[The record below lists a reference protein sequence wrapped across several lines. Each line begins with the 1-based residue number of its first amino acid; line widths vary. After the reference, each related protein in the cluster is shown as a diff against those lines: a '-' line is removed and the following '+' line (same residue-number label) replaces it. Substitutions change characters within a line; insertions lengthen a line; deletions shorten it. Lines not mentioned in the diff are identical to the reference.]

1 VNLQLFLS
9 ALRARLGVFALV
21 LAATILAATVVSLVL
36 PKTYK
41 ATVSLVVD
49 AKEEQSLSNVLRP
62 LMQPLERIGYLQ
74 TQVDILT
81 SEKVARQVV
90 RDLKLAENPTALA
103 AYEQAAVGVGSIEDW
118 LAENLLR
125 YLKVETSQSSVIYM
139 NFSSK
144 DARFSARVANAFA
157 KAYLDTTLELRV
169 EPTRQAAAWFDEQ
182 LKSLRANL
190 EQAQARLTDY
200 HRNKGIV
207 SADERNDIESVR
219 LGELSVQVAKAQERT
234 LEWETRLRQARA
246 FLAAG
251 AEPLDKV
258 PEVLANPFIQR
269 LKEDVLH
276 GEAKLQELATQ
287 YGPNYPGYQR
297 LLSENRSLRERL
309 NAEMH
314 KVVEG
319 IENSARQSRQSES
332 GLRNAL
338 AAQRA
343 QVLES
348 KEDRNEL
355 TVLVRDVGSAQ
366 AAYDTAMQ
374 RYVVSQ
380 VESRASQANVTVL
393 NPAAVPLKPSFPKP
407 VLNIALS
414 VVLGTMLGIG
424 IVILAELLDRRVR
437 SADDLA
443 YGLDVPLLTV
453 LNARQSGTPYLGDSH
468 AARRALPAPGPG

>member
-1 VNLQLFLS
+1 MNLHLFLS
-9 ALRARLGVFALV
+9 ALRARFGVFVLV
-21 LAATILAATVVSLVL
+21 LAATILAATAVSLLL

-49 AKEEQSLSNVLRP
+49 AKEEQSLSNVLHP
-62 LMQPLERIGYLQ
+62 LMQPLERVGYLQ
-74 TQVDILT
+74 TQVDIIT
-81 SEKVARQVV
+81 SEKVARKVV
-90 RDLKLAENPTALA
+90 RELKLADSPAARA
-103 AYEQAAVGVGSIEDW
+103 AYEETTAGTGSIEDW
-118 LAENLLR
+118 LVENLLR
-125 YLKVETSQSSVIYM
+125 YLKVETSQSSVIHVSY
-139 NFSSK
+139 SSR
-144 DARFSARVANAFA
+144 DARFSAAVANAFA

-190 EQAQARLTDY
+190 EQAQSRLTDY
-200 HRNKGIV
+200 HRQKGIV
-207 SADERNDIESVR
+207 SADERNDIDNIR
-219 LGELSVQVAKAQERT
+219 LGELSIQVARAQERT
-234 LEWETRLRQARA
+234 LEWEIRLRQARA
-246 FLAAG
+246 FLKAG
-251 AEPLDKV
+251 GPLDKV
-258 PEVLANPFIQR
+258 PEILANQFIQR

-287 YGPNYPGYQR
+287 YGPNYPAYRR

-309 NAEMH
+309 DAEMH

-319 IENSARQSRQSES
+319 IENSTRQSRQSEAE
-332 GLRNAL
+332 LRSAL

-343 QVLES
+343 RVLES

-355 TVLVRDVGSAQ
+355 TVLVRNAGSAQ

-393 NPAAVPLKPSFPKP
+393 NPAVTPLKPSHPKL
-407 VLNIALS
+407 VLNIAVS
-414 VVLGTMLGIG
+414 VAVGTMLGLG

-437 SADDLA
+437 SSDDLA
-443 YGLDVPLLTV
+443 QLDVPLLTV
-453 LNARQSGTPYLGDSH
+453 LNARQSGAAYLGDAG
-468 AARRALPAPGPG
+468 AARRALPAPG

>member
-1 VNLQLFLS
+1 MNLHLFLS
-9 ALRARLGVFALV
+9 ALRARCGVFALM
-21 LAATILAATVVSLVL
+21 LGATVLAATVVSLAL

-41 ATVSLVVD
+41 ASVSLVVD
-49 AKEEQSLSNVLRP
+49 AKEEQSLSNVLQP
-62 LMQPLERIGYLQ
+62 FMQPLERIGYLQ

-81 SEKVARQVV
+81 SEKVARKVV
-90 RDLKLAENPTALA
+90 RELKLAESA
-103 AYEQAAVGVGSIEDW
+103 AARAAFEEAAGGAGSIEDW
-118 LAENLLR
+118 LVQNLR
-125 YLKVETSQSSVIYM
+125 RSLKVETSQSSVIHVS
-139 NFSSK
+139 FSSR
-144 DARFSARVANAFA
+144 DPRFSATVANAFA
-157 KAYLDTTLELRV
+157 RAYLDTTLELRV

-190 EQAQARLTDY
+190 EQAQSRLTDY
-200 HRNKGIV
+200 HRQKGIV
-207 SADERNDIESVR
+207 SADERNDIDNIR

-246 FLAAG
+246 FVKAG
-251 AEPLDKV
+251 GRVDKV
-258 PEVLANPFIQR
+258 PEILANPFIQR

-287 YGPNYPGYQR
+287 YGPNYPAVQR

-309 NAEMH
+309 DTEMH

-319 IENSARQSRQSES
+319 IENSTRQSRQNEAE
-332 GLRNAL
+332 LRNAL

-355 TVLVRDVGSAQ
+355 TVLVRNVGSAQ

-380 VESRASQANVTVL
+380 VDSRASQANVTVL
-393 NPAAVPLKPSFPKP
+393 NAAVAPLRPSHPKT
-407 VLNIALS
+407 VLNIAVS
-414 VVLGTMLGIG
+414 VVVGTMLGLG

-437 SADDLA
+437 SSDDLA
-443 YGLDVPLLTV
+443 QGLDVPLLTV
-453 LNARQSGTPYLGDSH
+453 LNARQSGTAYLGDAG
-468 AARRALPAPGPG
+468 AARRALPAPG

>member
-1 VNLQLFLS
+1 MNLHLFLS
-9 ALRARLGVFALV
+9 ALRARFGVFALV
-21 LAATILAATVVSLVL
+21 LGATVLAATVVSLVL

-41 ATVSLVVD
+41 ASVSLVVD
-49 AKEEQSLSNVLRP
+49 AKEEQSLSNVLP
-62 LMQPLERIGYLQ
+62 LMQPLERIGYLR
-74 TQVDILT
+74 TQVDIIT
-81 SEKVARQVV
+81 SGKVARKVV
-90 RDLKLAENPTALA
+90 RDLKLADSA
-103 AYEQAAVGVGSIEDW
+103 AARAAFEEAVAGAGSMEDW
-118 LAENLLR
+118 LVENLLR
-125 YLKVETSQSSVIYM
+125 SLKVETSQSSVIYVS
-139 NFSSK
+139 FSSR
-144 DARFSARVANAFA
+144 DPRFSATVANAFA
-157 KAYLDTTLELRV
+157 RAYLDTTLELRV

-190 EQAQARLTDY
+190 EQAQSRLTDY
-200 HRNKGIV
+200 HRQKGIV
-207 SADERNDIESVR
+207 SADERNDIDNIR

-246 FLAAG
+246 FLKAG
-251 AEPLDKV
+251 GPPDKV

-287 YGPNYPGYQR
+287 YGPNYPAYQR

-309 NAEMH
+309 DAEMR

-319 IENSARQSRQSES
+319 IENSTRQSSQSEAE
-332 GLRNAL
+332 LRNAL

-343 QVLES
+343 RVLES

-355 TVLVRDVGSAQ
+355 TVLVRNAGSAQ

-380 VESRASQANVTVL
+380 VDSRASQANVTVL
-393 NPAAVPLKPSFPKP
+393 NAAVAPLKPSHPKP
-407 VLNIALS
+407 VLNIAVS
-414 VVLGTMLGIG
+414 VIVGTMLGLG

-437 SADDLA
+437 SSDDLA
-443 YGLDVPLLTV
+443 QGLDVPLLTV
-453 LNARQSGTPYLGDSH
+453 LNARQSSTAYLGDAG
-468 AARRALPAPGPG
+468 AARRALPAPG

>member
-1 VNLQLFLS
+1 MNLHLFLS
-9 ALRARLGVFALV
+9 ALRARFGVFALM
-21 LAATILAATVVSLVL
+21 LGATILAATVVSLAL

-41 ATVSLVVD
+41 ASVSLMVD
-49 AKEEQSLSNVLRP
+49 AKEEQSLSNVLQP
-62 LMQPLERIGYLQ
+62 FMQPLERIGYLQ

-81 SEKVARQVV
+81 SAKVTRKVV
-90 RDLKLAENPTALA
+90 RELKLAENPAARA
-103 AYEQAAVGVGSIEDW
+103 AYEEATAGQGSIEDW
-118 LAENLLR
+118 LVQNLLR
-125 YLKVETSQSSVIYM
+125 SLKVETSQSSVIHVS
-139 NFSSK
+139 FSSR
-144 DARFSARVANAFA
+144 DARFSAAVANAFA
-157 KAYLDTTLELRV
+157 RAYLDTTLELRV

-200 HRNKGIV
+200 HRSKGIV
-207 SADERNDIESVR
+207 SADERSDIDNIR
-219 LGELSVQVAKAQERT
+219 LGELSIQVARAQERT

-246 FLAAG
+246 FLKADR
-251 AEPLDKV
+251 PLDKV
-258 PEVLANPFIQR
+258 PEILANPFIQR

-287 YGPNYPGYQR
+287 YGPNYPAYER

-309 NAEMH
+309 DAEMH

-319 IENSARQSRQSES
+319 IGNSTRQSRQSEAE
-332 GLRNAL
+332 LRNAL
-338 AAQRA
+338 AVQRA

-380 VESRASQANVTVL
+380 VDSRASQANVTVL
-393 NPAAVPLKPSFPKP
+393 NPAVAPLKPSHPKT
-407 VLNIALS
+407 VLNIAVS
-414 VVLGTMLGIG
+414 VVVGTMLGIG

-437 SADDLA
+437 SGDDLA
-443 YGLDVPLLTV
+443 QGLDVPLLTV
-453 LNARQSGTPYLGDSH
+453 LNARQSGTAYLGDAG
-468 AARRALPAPGPG
+468 AARRALPAPG

>member
-1 VNLQLFLS
+1 MSLGLFLS
-9 ALRARLGVFALV
+9 ALRARFGLFALALAATV
-21 LAATILAATVVSLVL
+21 LAATAASLLL

-41 ATVSLVVD
+41 ASVSLVVD
-49 AKEEQSLSNVLRP
+49 AKEEQSLSNALHP

-81 SEKVARQVV
+81 SEKVAHKVV
-90 RDLKLAENPTALA
+90 RDLKLAESPSARA
-103 AYEQAAVGVGSIEDW
+103 AYQEAAPDGGSIEDW
-118 LAENLLR
+118 LAQNLLR
-125 YLKVETSQSSVIYM
+125 YLKVETSQSSVIRVS
-139 NFSSK
+139 FSSR
-144 DARFSARVANAFA
+144 DPRFSATVANAFS

-182 LKSLRANL
+182 LKTLRVNL

-200 HRNKGIV
+200 HRQKGIV
-207 SADERNDIESVR
+207 SADERNDIDNIR
-219 LGELSVQVAKAQERT
+219 LGELSIQVAKAQERR

-246 FLAAG
+246 LLKSAG
-251 AEPLDKV
+251 RVDKV
-258 PEVLANPFIQR
+258 PEILANPFIQR

-287 YGPNYPGYQR
+287 YGPNYPAYQR

-309 NAEMH
+309 DAEMR

-319 IENSARQSRQSES
+319 IENSTRQSRESEAE
-332 GLRNAL
+332 LRNAL

-343 QVLES
+343 SVLES

-355 TVLVRDVGSAQ
+355 TVLVRNAGSAQ

-380 VESRASQANVTVL
+380 VESRASQANITVL
-393 NPAAVPLKPSFPKP
+393 TPAVAPLKPSHPKP
-407 VLNIALS
+407 VLNIAVS
-414 VVLGTMLGIG
+414 VVVGTMLGLG
-424 IVILAELLDRRVR
+424 MVILAELLDRRVR
-437 SADDLA
+437 SSDDLA
-443 YGLDVPLLTV
+443 QGLDVPLLTV
-453 LNARQSGTPYLGDSH
+453 LNARQSSAAYLGDAS
-468 AARRALPAPGPG
+468 AARRALPAPG